1 MCTYDRYECSPRCRI
16 EEECLVYGGDIG
28 RHRGGYGSGGDDC
41 VSAEENGGR
50 SKAFRIVEMRR
61 GTCIYLRPNLLY
73 TGSWCWHILLLL
85 LLPWRSY
92 GTASVHATMDV
103 LLFLLRRLQDLR
115 GTCKVSKRLQLQ
127 NLQGGHELTWNE
139 HNKLSST
146 LIMAP
151 ALSNSP
157 Q

>member
-1 MCTYDRYECSPRCRI
+1 M
-16 EEECLVYGGDIG
+16 VGGDITAG
-28 RHRGGYGSGGDDC
+28 ME
-41 VSAEENGGR
+41 AEEMVGFRLEENSR
-50 SKAFRIVEMRR
+50 RFEAFRIVDVRR
-61 GTCIYLRPNLLY
+61 GRCVYLRPNLLH
-73 TGSWCWHILLLL
+73 TESWCWHILLLL

-103 LLFLLRRLQDLR
+103 LLFLFRRLQYLR
-115 GTCKVSKRLQLQ
+115 ETGEVSKRPNFRLAEGYPQ
-127 NLQGGHELTWNE
+127 LTWNE